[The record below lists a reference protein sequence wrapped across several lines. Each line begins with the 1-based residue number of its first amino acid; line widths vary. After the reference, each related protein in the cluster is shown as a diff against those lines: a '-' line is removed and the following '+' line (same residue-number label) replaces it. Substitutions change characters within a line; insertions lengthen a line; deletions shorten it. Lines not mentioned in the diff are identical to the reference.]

1 MNATRRNVLVLAA
14 CQMLFGA
21 SRSLLIATAPLVA
34 YAIASNKALA
44 TLPTSLVI
52 VGTALTTIPASLL
65 MRRVGRRLGFLA
77 GTVIAAAGGAVCAF
91 AAMRADFWLFA
102 LGALLFGASAGFA
115 QLYRF
120 AAADTAGPDYRSKA
134 ISLVL
139 AAGVIAAFL
148 GPELAKAGKDL
159 IAHAEF
165 AGGYVILIGVT
176 VVTALVLA
184 FLRIPPLT
192 RAEREGAQRPLS
204 VIMTQPVFIAATVA
218 AAVSQGVM
226 SFLMTATPIA
236 MRQCNYPFAD
246 TALVIEWHV
255 FAMFAP
261 GFVTGSLIRR
271 FGEVR
276 IITAGIL
283 LQLVC
288 VGFAL
293 SGQSVMDFWLSMVLL
308 GLGWNF
314 AFTGGTSL
322 MTQAY
327 TVTERAKAQGATN
340 FIIYAFVALLSLSSG
355 ALIHYFGWLW
365 VNLGA
370 LPLIAVS
377 GASILWYA
385 ERHRR
390 PEPVVAP

>member
-1 MNATRRNVLVLAA
+1 MRKIRRNVLVLAT

-34 YAIASNKALA
+34 YAIGSNKALA

-52 VGTALTTIPASLL
+52 VGTALATIPASLL
-65 MRRVGRRLGFLA
+65 MRRAGRQTGFLV
-77 GTVIAAAGGAVCAF
+77 GTAIAAVGGAICAF
-91 AAMRADFWLFA
+91 AAIHAQFWLFA
-102 LGALLFGASAGFA
+102 AGALVFGASAGFS

-139 AAGVIAAFL
+139 AAGVVAAFV
-148 GPELAKAGKDL
+148 GPELAKAGKDM
-159 IAHAEF
+159 IAHAQF
-165 AGGYVILIGVT
+165 AGAYLLLIGVT
-176 VVTALVLA
+176 VLAALALL
-184 FLRIPPLT
+184 FLRIPKLT
-192 RAEREGAQRPLS
+192 RAEREGPQRPLS

-218 AAVSQGVM
+218 AAISQGVM

-236 MRQCNYPFAD
+236 MQQCSYPFSD
-246 TALVIEWHV
+246 TALVIEWHI

-261 GFVTGSLIRR
+261 GFFTGSLIRR
-271 FGEVR
+271 FGEVK
-276 IITAGIL
+276 IISAGIL

-293 SGQSVMDFWLSMVLL
+293 AGTSVMNFWASMALL

-322 MTQAY
+322 MTQSY
-327 TVTERAKAQGATN
+327 TVSERAKAQGATN
-340 FIIYAFVALLSLSSG
+340 FIIFAFVALLSLSSG
-355 ALIHYFGWLW
+355 ALIHYFGWMW

-370 LPLIAVS
+370 LPLIAISAVS
-377 GASILWYA
+377 LLWYA
-385 ERHRR
+385 ERHAR
-390 PEPVVAP
+390 PQAIPS

>member
-1 MNATRRNVLVLAA
+1 MNATRRNVLVLAT

-34 YAIASNKALA
+34 YAIGANKALA

-52 VGTALTTIPASLL
+52 VGTAVMTIPASLF
-65 MRRVGRRLGFLA
+65 MRRVGRRLGFLT
-77 GTVIAAAGGAVCAF
+77 GTAVAAAGGAVCALG
-91 AAMRADFWLFA
+91 AIRADFWLFA
-102 LGALLFGASAGFA
+102 AGALVFGMSAGFS

-139 AAGVIAAFL
+139 AGGVVAAFV
-148 GPELAKAGKDL
+148 GPELAKAGKDMV
-159 IAHAEF
+159 AHAEF
-165 AGGYVILIGVT
+165 AGGYLLLIGAT
-176 VVTALVLA
+176 ALTALVLA

-192 RAEREGAQRPLS
+192 RTEREGPQRPLS
-204 VIMTQPVFIAATVA
+204 VIMTQPVFIAATLA
-218 AAVSQGVM
+218 AAIAQGVM

-236 MRQCNYPFAD
+236 MRQCNFPFAD
-246 TALVIEWHV
+246 TALVIEWHI

-271 FGEVR
+271 FGEIR
-276 IITAGIL
+276 IIAAGIL

-293 SGQSVMDFWLSMVLL
+293 SGQSVMDFWAAMVLL

-314 AFTGGTSL
+314 AFTGGTAL

-327 TVTERAKAQGATN
+327 TVSERAKTQGATN
-340 FIIYAFVALLSLSSG
+340 FVIYAFVALLSLSSG
-355 ALIHYFGWLW
+355 ALIHYFGWMW

-377 GASILWYA
+377 GGAILWYA
-385 ERHRR
+385 ERRR
-390 PEPVVAP
+390 HARALAS

>member
-1 MNATRRNVLVLAA
+1 MNIVRRNVLVLAT

-21 SRSLLIATAPLVA
+21 SRSLLISTAPLVA
-34 YAIASNKALA
+34 YTIGTNKALA

-52 VGTALTTIPASLL
+52 VGTAIATIPASLF
-65 MRRVGRRLGFLA
+65 MRRAGRQLGFLA
-77 GTVIAAAGGAVCAF
+77 GTGIAAIGGVICTV
-91 AAMRADFWLFA
+91 AALRSEFWLFA
-102 LGALLFGASAGFA
+102 LGALVFGMSAGFS

-120 AAADTAGPDYRSKA
+120 AAADTAGPDYRARA

-139 AAGVIAAFL
+139 AAGVVAAFV
-148 GPELAKAGKDL
+148 GPELAKAGKDM

-165 AGGYVILIGVT
+165 AGAYLLLIGVT
-176 VVTALVLA
+176 VLVAATLA
-184 FLRIPPLT
+184 FLRIPKLT
-192 RAEREGAQRPLS
+192 RAEREGPQRPLS
-204 VIMTQPVFIAATVA
+204 VIMTQPVFIAATLSA
-218 AAVSQGVM
+218 AIAQGVM

-246 TALVIEWHV
+246 TALVIEWHI

-283 LQLVC
+283 LQLIC

-293 SGQSVMDFWLSMVLL
+293 AGQSVMNFWASMALL

-327 TVTERAKAQGATN
+327 TVAERAKAQGATN
-340 FIIYAFVALLSLSSG
+340 FVIFAFVALLSLSSG
-355 ALIHYFGWLW
+355 ALIHYFGWMW

-370 LPLIAVS
+370 LPLIAIS

-385 ERHRR
+385 ERHPR
-390 PEPVVAP
+390 PQALAS

>member
-1 MNATRRNVLVLAA
+1 MNATRRNVFVLAT

-34 YAIASNKALA
+34 YAIGPNKALA

-52 VGTALTTIPASLL
+52 VGTALMTIPASLF
-65 MRRVGRRLGFLA
+65 MRRAGRRAGFLV
-77 GTVIAAAGGAVCAF
+77 GTAIAAIGGAICAYAALHAAFWPF
-91 AAMRADFWLFA
+91 AA
-102 LGALLFGASAGFA
+102 GAFLFGTAAGFA

-139 AAGVIAAFL
+139 AGGVVAAFV
-148 GPELAKAGKDL
+148 GPELAKAGKDM
-159 IAHAEF
+159 IANAEF
-165 AGGYVILIGVT
+165 AGSYVLLIGVT
-176 VVTALVLA
+176 ALSALVLY
-184 FLRIPPLT
+184 FLRIPRLT
-192 RAEREGAQRPLS
+192 RAEREGPQRPLS
-204 VIMTQPVFIAATVA
+204 VIMTQPIFIAATVA
-218 AAVSQGVM
+218 AAISQGVM

-236 MRQCNYPFAD
+236 MRECSYPFSD
-246 TALVIEWHV
+246 TALVIEWHI

-276 IITAGIL
+276 IITCGIL

-293 SGQSVMDFWLSMVLL
+293 SGQSVMNFWAAMVLL

-327 TVTERAKAQGATN
+327 TVSERAKAQGATN

-377 GASILWYA
+377 GISILWYA
-385 ERHRR
+385 ERGRR
-390 PEPVVAP
+390 PEVLAS